1 MSSGR
6 GRSPSDTGPRES
18 RPDDPDEDSG
28 RPIPGYWEEHHDRTP
43 EHVPHLPVTGVVR
56 SVQALHYA
64 FDEGADPG
72 ELIIRPDSE
81 VAVELDA
88 VPGAGTQLPGRT
100 REHEVLAYRVQ
111 LEVADDAELP
121 AYVPDEQALLVPVIG
136 SSTGAAGALFG
147 SSRWCGG
154 HAPEGLVA
162 LGFSCHR
169 DRLRRR
175 VVGGAE
181 LHGRGHR

>member
-1 MSSGR
+1 M
-6 GRSPSDTGPRES
+6 
-18 RPDDPDEDSG
+18 
-28 RPIPGYWEEHHDRTP
+28 PGYWEEHHDQAP
-43 EHVPHLPVTGVVR
+43 EHVPHLPVTGTVR
-56 SVQALHYA
+56 TIQTLHYA
-64 FDEGADPG
+64 FAEGANPG

-88 VPGAGTQLPGRT
+88 VPGAGRQLPGRT

-121 AYVPDEQALLVPVIG
+121 AYVLDEQALLVPVIG

-147 SSRWCGG
+147 CSRRCGG

>member
-18 RPDDPDEDSG
+18 RPDNPDEDSG

-56 SVQALHYA
+56 SVQALHYS

-88 VPGAGTQLPGRT
+88 VPGA
-100 REHEVLAYRVQ
+100 
-111 LEVADDAELP
+111 
-121 AYVPDEQALLVPVIG
+121 
-136 SSTGAAGALFG
+136 AAGA
-147 SSRWCGG
+147 
-154 HAPEGLVA
+154 HAGARGAGLP
-162 LGFSCHR
+162 G
-169 DRLRRR
+169 
-175 VVGGAE
+175 
-181 LHGRGHR
+181 